1 MSVVLT
7 PDAGLTGRLA
17 IVVLTHNR
25 RQRVLETVSRL
36 SSLPERC
43 RIWVVD
49 NGSTDGTPAALAQR
63 FPRVGLVRLSHN
75 LGAAGRNA
83 GVRAAGTPYV
93 AFCDDDTWWAPGA
106 LACAASLL
114 DRCPRV
120 AVLSARVLVG
130 PEDREDPACREMA
143 GSPLHQC
150 GLPGPLLL
158 GFLAGACV
166 VRTQAFLEVGG
177 YHQRM
182 FLGAE
187 EALVALDLAVRGWS
201 VVYAQ
206 ELQAH
211 HHPAPRADAA
221 RRTRRLARNA
231 LWIAWMRR
239 PLRSALRETLSVL
252 RGCGRM
258 RDAVTAA
265 SAALTG
271 LPWVLRERRTLP
283 PRVERMRQAVDGWD
297 ET

>member
-1 MSVVLT
+1 MTAVLT
-7 PDAGLTGRLA
+7 PDIDLGGRLA

-25 RQRVLETVSRL
+25 REQVLATLGRL

-63 FPRVGLVRLSHN
+63 FPHVGLVRLMHN

-106 LACAASLL
+106 LACATSLL
-114 DRCPRV
+114 DRYPRV

-130 PEDREDPACREMA
+130 PDEREDPACRAMA
-143 GSPLHQC
+143 GSPLHQP

-166 VRTQAFLEVGG
+166 MRTQAFLQVGG

-206 ELQAH
+206 ELRAH
-211 HHPAPRADAA
+211 HHPAPRADASLRA
-221 RRTRRLARNA
+221 RRLARNA
-231 LWIAWMRR
+231 LWVAWMRR
-239 PLRSALRETLSVL
+239 PVRSALRETLAVL
-252 RGCGRM
+252 RRCRGM
-258 RDAVTAA
+258 RHAVAA
-265 SAALTG
+265 ACAALAG
-271 LPWVLRERRTLP
+271 LPWVLRERRALP
-283 PRVERMRQAVDGWD
+283 ARVERMRQVIDGW
-297 ET
+297 EGP